1 MNKIFFIFF
10 IFCFLVSDIAV
21 SEEDVFELEASK
33 IEFISKKN
41 IIVASGKAKA
51 WDQEG
56 NKIFSDKIIYDKKN
70 YTIKTFEN
78 SKFSNEKINISAK
91 NFYYDIKNKIVEA
104 NQNVEVNDFKK
115 NAYFLKNL
123 KYFLNKDLIEGDELV
138 IKSLDQSFFKSK
150 KIKIDLN
157 KKISYISNS
166 NYTSCSKI
174 KDSKNNFCPD
184 WSISSSSTEHDQNK
198 KELTHKNAILKV
210 KNIPI
215 LYLPTLTHPDPS
227 VKRKSGFLTPF
238 FKSSNNVGRT
248 ISLPY
253 FINLA
258 EDKDITFSP
267 IYYFSEKP
275 MILTN
280 YRQKFK
286 NSYLEVDT
294 SYWQGYKKLEENRL
308 KGSKNHFFLDFI
320 NKEKKELSE
329 DQLSVKFQRIS
340 DPLYHKINKINTK
353 LINQDMD
360 FLESKIEYKKFDYK
374 NNYKFTINSSV
385 NENLSENSNNKYEYI
400 FPSGDVFYG
409 TKKKNH
415 NLSFISSFQGRQ
427 YEVDKK
433 EFKLKNTLDTASDKI
448 LSKNIGLST
457 VFKTSFQNI
466 NYNTYHNDN
475 SLKNIN
481 NYFTLGMENSIPF
494 YKKNINSLQ
503 ILSPKIFL
511 KHTTGSQKDL
521 TNQKKELEYYDIFSM
536 NRSNDT
542 LVPETGSSA
551 GIGFDWEK
559 TTFETNNEIK
569 TKNIIEIGQ
578 VINNRKMN
586 NMPETSSLNEKFSN
600 VVGRYSFNF
609 YGDENYK
616 INNET
621 DKKIDLYKKY
631 QKNNLALEYKFNL
644 DNNLNDFN
652 KNSINLN
659 AIYNSFYI
667 GSNFLSKSGNFTKE
681 KTLETEI
688 EKKFNKNLYF
698 SVKQKKDLFNN
709 LSESSSAGLVYEND
723 CISMRLDFQK
733 NYYSTLGLKNENSLV
748 FNITIKPFGETIAPD
763 FSSFVK

>member
-1 MNKIFFIFF
+1 MNKVFFIFF
-10 IFCFLVSDIAV
+10 VFCFLVSDIAV

-33 IEFISKKN
+33 IEFINKKN

-51 WDQEG
+51 WDQKG

-91 NFYYDIKNKIVEA
+91 NFYYDIKKKIVEA
-104 NQNVEVNDFKK
+104 NQNVEINDFKK

-123 KYFLNKDLIEGDELV
+123 KYFLNKDLIEGDEVV
-138 IKSLDQSFFKSK
+138 IKSSDQSFFKSE
-150 KIKIDLN
+150 KIKIDLT

-227 VKRKSGFLTPF
+227 VKRKSGFLPPF

-258 EDKDITFSP
+258 EDKDITVSP
-267 IYYFSEKP
+267 IYYFNEKS
-275 MILTN
+275 MIMTN

-308 KGSKNHFFLDFI
+308 KGSKNHFFLDFK

-329 DQLSVKFQRIS
+329 DQLSVKLQRIS

-374 NNYKFTINSSV
+374 NNYKFTINSSI
-385 NENLSENSNNKYEYI
+385 NENLSENLNNKYEYI
-400 FPSGDVFYG
+400 FPSGDIFYG

-433 EFKLKNTLDTASDKI
+433 EFKLKNTLDTTSDKI
-448 LSKNIGLST
+448 LSRNVGLST

-466 NYNTYHNDN
+466 NYNTYHNEN
-475 SLKNIN
+475 SLKKRN
-481 NYFTLGMENSIPF
+481 NYFTIGMENSIPF

-503 ILSPKIFL
+503 ILSPKIFF

-521 TNQKKELEYYDIFSM
+521 TNQGKELEYYDIFSM
-536 NRSNDT
+536 NRSNNT
-542 LVPETGSSA
+542 LVPETGSNA

-559 TTFETNNEIK
+559 TTFKSNNEVK
-569 TKNIIEIGQ
+569 TKSLFEIGQ

-586 NMPETSSLNEKFSN
+586 NMPKTSSLNEQFSN
-600 VVGRYSFNF
+600 IVGRYNLNF
-609 YGDENYK
+609 YGAENYK

-631 QKNNLALEYKFNL
+631 QKNNLGLEYKFNL

-652 KNSINLN
+652 KNSINFS

-667 GSNFLSKSGNFTKE
+667 GTNFLSKSANFTKE
-681 KTLETEI
+681 KTLEAEI
-688 EKKFNKNLYF
+688 EKKFSKNLYF
-698 SVKQKKDLFNN
+698 SAKQKKDLFNN

-733 NYYSTLGLKNENSLV
+733 NYYSNLGLKNENSLV
-748 FNITIKPFGETIAPD
+748 FNIIIKPFGEKIAPD